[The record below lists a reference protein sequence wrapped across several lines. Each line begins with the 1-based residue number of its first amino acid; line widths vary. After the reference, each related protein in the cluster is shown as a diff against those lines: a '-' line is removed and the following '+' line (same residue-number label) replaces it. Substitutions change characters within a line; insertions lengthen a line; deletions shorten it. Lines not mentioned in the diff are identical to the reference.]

1 MKDIIEILGRT
12 DLFKEIS
19 SQDIRNMIG
28 CLSIRRVKYDK
39 DEYIINA
46 GSSINE
52 IGVILSGSV
61 NLIKED
67 FWGNRFIFQKYGP
80 AEMFG
85 ETIVF
90 AETNKIQVSVIANE
104 DTEILYINSNRIITT
119 CKSGCLYHNQLIHNM
134 IRIISNKNVILTQKL
149 TNISKRSTRDKILS
163 YLSYESERNKSNTFD
178 IPYTRQELADYLS
191 VDRSALS
198 RELGK
203 LQNEEK
209 IRFNKSRF
217 TLIENS

>member
-67 FWGNRFIFQKYGP
+67 FWGNRFIFQKYGS

-134 IRIISNKNVILTQKL
+134 IRIISNKNVMLTQKL

-217 TLIENS
+217 TLIEN